1 MHHGMTAAAPPGIL
15 DYLIVVASVII
26 LLVALGL
33 FIRGF
38 VRPGEK
44 DPDHIKRKVLDDHV
58 PRPRR

>member
-1 MHHGMTAAAPPGIL
+1 MHHNMTAAPPGIL
-15 DYLIVVASVII
+15 DYLIVAVSVII

-44 DPDHIKRKVLDDHV
+44 EPGHIKRKVLDDHV